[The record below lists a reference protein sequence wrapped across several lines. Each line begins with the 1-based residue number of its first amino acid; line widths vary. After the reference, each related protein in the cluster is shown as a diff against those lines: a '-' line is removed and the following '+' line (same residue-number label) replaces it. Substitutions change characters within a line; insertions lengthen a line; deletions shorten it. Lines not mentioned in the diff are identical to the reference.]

1 MAEPLGR
8 ELEFEVQFGQVA
20 AAQVAKF
27 DMLEIVPNPF
37 IGVEFGCVA
46 RQLLQL
52 EAGGGTLGEK
62 VFDGLSAVDRGAIP
76 DYEQRPR
83 EMAEQVAQEA
93 DHLRAAERL
102 LPDLHEQPSVHRQA
116 TDHRELVVSHER
128 VQDRRFAPGGVGADH
143 SGERIKGGLVYP
155 DDGTLLALGFA

>member
-1 MAEPLGR
+1 
-8 ELEFEVQFGQVA
+8 
-20 AAQVAKF
+20 
-27 DMLEIVPNPF
+27 MLEIVPNPF
-37 IGVEFGCVA
+37 IGVEFGRVT

-62 VFDGLSAVDRGAIP
+62 VFDGLGAVDRGAIP

-93 DHLRAAERL
+93 DHLGTAERL

-116 TDHRELVVSHER
+116 TDHREMVMSHER